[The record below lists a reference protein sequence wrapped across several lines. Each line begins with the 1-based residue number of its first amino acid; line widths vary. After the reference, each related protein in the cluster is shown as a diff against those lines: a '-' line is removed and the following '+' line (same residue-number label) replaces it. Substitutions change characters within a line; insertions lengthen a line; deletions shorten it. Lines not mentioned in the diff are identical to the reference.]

1 MSVLRE
7 EGKYTVN
14 EIEER
19 TETPSTTLRQWERR
33 YGFPKP
39 MRSESGYRLYS
50 DFDLKAILKMKRY
63 IADGVPA
70 SRAAELVQSV
80 ADEPQEPRPLNQLS
94 KELCDAL
101 LNFDDS
107 KADTILSEAHALH
120 TVELVLTEVLQPT
133 LVHIGT
139 LWHEGKIR
147 IANEHFASNYIR
159 GHLHNL
165 LKLTAGLR
173 DATMVLV
180 TCAPNEQH
188 EIAVL
193 MLAVMLRRA
202 GYGVY
207 YIGANLPIEDMVM
220 LINKHQ
226 PTAVMISSSV
236 PESLEELIE
245 AKELLKSIRSLL
257 IFGGHSFEQNPT
269 LAEELGGLYLEG
281 NATDAIDSFHK
292 LVRKGVLNTWSDKN
306 NQA

>member
-1 MSVLRE
+1 MSTMRE

-19 TETPSTTLRQWERR
+19 TDTPSTTLRQWERR

-63 IADGVPA
+63 ISDGVPA
-70 SRAAELVQSV
+70 SRAAELVQASV
-80 ADEPQEPRPLNQLS
+80 DEPKLPRPLDQFS
-94 KELCDAL
+94 EELCDAL

-107 KADTILSEAHALH
+107 KADKVLSEAHALH
-120 TVELVLTEVLQPT
+120 TVELVLTEILQPT

-159 GHLHNL
+159 GHLHTL

-193 MLAVMLRRA
+193 MLAIILRRA

-207 YIGANLPIEDMVM
+207 YIGADLPIDDMVL

-236 PESLEELIE
+236 PESLEELID
-245 AKELLKSIRSLL
+245 AKEALKDIRSLL
-257 IFGGHSFEQNPT
+257 IFGGHSFEQNPKI
-269 LAEELGGLYLEG
+269 AEELGGIYLRG
-281 NATDAIDSFHK
+281 SAIDAVEEFHT
-292 LVRKGVLNTWSDKN
+292 LVRKGVLNTWSGQST
-306 NQA
+306 QA

>member
-1 MSVLRE
+1 MSSFQE

-19 TETPSTTLRQWERR
+19 TDTPSTTLRQWERR

-70 SRAAELVQSV
+70 SRAAELVQTI
-80 ADEPQEPRPLNQLS
+80 AEEPQQPRPLNQLS
-94 KELCDAL
+94 QDLCDAL
-101 LNFDDS
+101 LDFDDS

-120 TVELVLTEVLQPT
+120 TVELVLIEVLQPT

-207 YIGANLPIEDMVM
+207 YVGANLPIEDMVL

-226 PTAVMISSSV
+226 
-236 PESLEELIE
+236 L
-245 AKELLKSIRSLL
+245 SI
-257 IFGGHSFEQNPT
+257 
-269 LAEELGGLYLEG
+269 
-281 NATDAIDSFHK
+281 
-292 LVRKGVLNTWSDKN
+292 
-306 NQA
+306 

>member
-1 MSVLRE
+1 MSTIRE

-19 TETPSTTLRQWERR
+19 TDTPSTTLRQWERR

-63 IADGVPA
+63 ISDGVPA
-70 SRAAELVQSV
+70 SRAAELVQTST
-80 ADEPQEPRPLNQLS
+80 DEPKKARPLDQFS
-94 KELCDAL
+94 EELCTAL

-107 KADTILSEAHALH
+107 KADKVLSEAHALH

-159 GHLHNL
+159 GHLHTL

-193 MLAVMLRRA
+193 MLAIMLRRA

-207 YIGANLPIEDMVM
+207 YIGADLPIDDMIM

-245 AKELLKSIRSLL
+245 AKEALKEIRSLL
-257 IFGGHSFEQNPT
+257 IFGGHSFEENPQ
-269 LAEELGGLYLEG
+269 LAEELGGLHLKG
-281 NATDAIDSFHK
+281 NAMDAVEEFHT
-292 LVRKGVLNTWSDKN
+292 LVRKGVLNTWSDQSS
-306 NQA
+306 QA